1 MAYSNLDDFEYDPD
15 PFINRKRAAADFQRR
30 FEKIKDERVDHPS
43 HYTRGRTEAI
53 DVIED
58 AVADAP
64 SNTAAVLQAQV
75 LKYMLR
81 LWLKDDPHEDACK
94 ARWYLNRLIDK
105 LTIDT
110 DS

>member
-1 MAYSNLDDFEYDPD
+1 MAYSNLDDFDYNPTFHER
-15 PFINRKRAAADFQRR
+15 RKKSYSDIVER
-30 FEKIKDERVDHPS
+30 FREIKDERVEHPS

-58 AVADAP
+58 AVQDAP
-64 SNTAAVLQAQV
+64 SNATAVLQAQV
-75 LKYMLR
+75 IKYILR

>member
-15 PFINRKRAAADFQRR
+15 PLINSPRCFANIQKR
-30 FEKIKDERVDHPS
+30 FEKIRDERVDHPS

-64 SNTAAVLQAQV
+64 NPL
-75 LKYMLR
+75 LLF
-81 LWLKDDPHEDACK
+81 L
-94 ARWYLNRLIDK
+94 
-105 LTIDT
+105 
-110 DS
+110 

>member
-53 DVIED
+53 D
-58 AVADAP
+58 
-64 SNTAAVLQAQV
+64 
-75 LKYMLR
+75 
-81 LWLKDDPHEDACK
+81 
-94 ARWYLNRLIDK
+94 
-105 LTIDT
+105 
-110 DS
+110 

>member
-1 MAYSNLDDFEYDPD
+1 MAYSNLDDFDYKPD
-15 PFINRKRAAADFQRR
+15 LYQNRKRLASEIQER
-30 FEKIKDERVDHPS
+30 FKEIKDERVEHPS
-43 HYTRGRTEAI
+43 HYTRGRVEVI

-58 AVADAP
+58 VVQDAP

-75 LKYMLR
+75 IKYILR
-81 LWLKDDPHEDACK
+81 LWLKDSPHEDACK

-110 DS
+110 DW